1 MATGKVIKRT
11 VDAIEKTDR
20 TEFLWDDEL
29 RGFGLRVTSNGA
41 KSYVYQYR
49 LGGREAP
56 KKRATIGRHG
66 SPWTPTS
73 ARKEAERLA
82 QLVGQGIDPAEHDRE
97 RRRQA
102 VDLAFSTYA
111 KLFVDGHL
119 KTAWKDW
126 EIGDRLLTAEAVPV
140 LKVKALPTIK
150 RSDIAAVLDRMNDR
164 PAAARLAHATLRKL
178 FKWAEGR
185 GDLERS
191 PMDGMKA
198 PAGVAARDR
207 VLSDHELALVWRGA
221 GTLGYPF
228 APLFQLLI
236 VTGQRREEVSGLAWG
251 ELDRA
256 SATWS
261 LPANRAKNGQA
272 HIVPLSPVAME
283 VLDNVARTLAGCTDE
298 DAAAEPVKWP
308 RSGLVFTTTGTTP
321 VSGYSKGKTRL
332 DAAIMAVAAEDAA
345 AAGASPEAVAGW
357 RVHDL
362 RRTMATGFQRL
373 GVRFEVTEAVLNHV
387 SGAKSGVAGVYQRH
401 DWKDEK
407 RTALEAWGRHV
418 AASLNPAAVTGN
430 IIELEGRRAA

>member
-1 MATGKVIKRT
+1 MATGKVTKRT
-11 VDAIEKTDR
+11 VDTIEKTDR

-56 KKRATIGRHG
+56 KKRATIGKHG

-140 LKVKALPTIK
+140 LKAKALPAIK

-185 GDLERS
+185 GDLDRS

-207 VLSDHELALVWRGA
+207 VLSDNDLALVWRGA

-236 VTGQRREEVSGLAWG
+236 VTGQRREEVSGLAWS

-272 HIVPLSPVAME
+272 HIVPLSPAAME
-283 VLDNVARTLAGCTDE
+283 VIDNLARTLTVTSD
-298 DAAAEPVKWP
+298 DAAADPVKWP
-308 RSGLVFTTTGTTP
+308 RKGLVFTTTGTTP

-332 DAAIMAVAAEDAA
+332 DTAIVAVAAHDA
-345 AAGASPEAVAGW
+345 AAGARPEAVEAW

-407 RTALEAWGRHV
+407 RTALDAWGRHV
-418 AASLNPAAVTGN
+418 MALTDQPDRTNVVDLRATQ
-430 IIELEGRRAA
+430 ERAA

>member
-29 RGFGLRVTSNGA
+29 RGFGLRITSNGA

-119 KTAWKDW
+119 KSAWKDW

-140 LKVKALPTIK
+140 LKAKALPLIK

-207 VLSDHELALVWRGA
+207 VLSDDDLALAWRGA

-228 APLFQLLI
+228 APLFRLLI
-236 VTGQRREEVSGLAWG
+236 VTGQRREEVSGLAWN

-261 LPANRAKNGQA
+261 LPASRAKNGQA
-272 HIVPLSPVAME
+272 HIVPLSPVAIE
-283 VLDNVARTLAGCTDE
+283 VLDSLARTLTDASNDETATDE
-298 DAAAEPVKWP
+298 PLKWP
-308 RSGLVFTTTGTTP
+308 RKGLVFTTTGKTP
-321 VSGYSKGKTRL
+321 VSGYSKAKARL
-332 DAAIMAVAAEDAA
+332 DAAIATIAQKDAQAAGGEADAVA
-345 AAGASPEAVAGW
+345 PW

-373 GVRFEVTEAVLNHV
+373 GVRFEVTEAVLNHI
-387 SGAKSGVAGVYQRH
+387 SGAKGGVAGVYQRH
-401 DWKDEK
+401 DWKEEK
-407 RTALEAWGRHV
+407 RTALNSWGRHIV
-418 AASLNPAAVTGN
+418 AILAPAETDNVIA
-430 IIELEGRRAA
+430 ISGRQAA

>member
-1 MATGKVIKRT
+1 
-11 VDAIEKTDR
+11 
-20 TEFLWDDEL
+20 
-29 RGFGLRVTSNGA
+29 
-41 KSYVYQYR
+41 
-49 LGGREAP
+49 
-56 KKRATIGRHG
+56 
-66 SPWTPTS
+66 
-73 ARKEAERLA
+73 
-82 QLVGQGIDPAEHDRE
+82 HDRE

-140 LKVKALPTIK
+140 LKAKALPAIK

-178 FKWAEGR
+178 FKWAVGR

-283 VLDNVARTLAGCTDE
+283 VLDNLAKSLAGCADE
-298 DAAAEPVKWP
+298 DAAAEPVEWP
-308 RSGLVFTTTGTTP
+308 RKGLVFTTTGKTP

-332 DAAIMAVAAEDAA
+332 DAAIVAVAAEDAA
-345 AAGASPEAVAGW
+345 AAGASPEGVAGW

-401 DWKDEK
+401 DWKEEK

-418 AASLNPAAVTGN
+418 ASSLNPAAVTGN
-430 IIELEGRRAA
+430 VIELEGRRAA